1 MNYTLILMLN
11 KVNIILHAM
20 ISVDTINMG
29 YPLLLGQD
37 ETPLASHNH

>member
-20 ISVDTINMG
+20 TSVGTINMG
-29 YPLLLGQD
+29 YPHLLGQG
-37 ETPLASHNH
+37 ETPLASFP